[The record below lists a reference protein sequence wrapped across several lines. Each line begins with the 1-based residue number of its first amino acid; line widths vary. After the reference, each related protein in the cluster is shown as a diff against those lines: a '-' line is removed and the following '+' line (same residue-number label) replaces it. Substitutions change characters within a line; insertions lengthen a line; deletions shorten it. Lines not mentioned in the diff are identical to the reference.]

1 MQKSKVP
8 RYKECRMNK
17 TQCRRRGSTE
27 VYEATIRPSEGR
39 QAMRPFLDA
48 YLVDPEVR
56 PGH

>member
-1 MQKSKVP
+1 
-8 RYKECRMNK
+8 MNK